1 MPLWNV
7 CCDFLNNSIEKEQKL
22 STLIKTLKEKP
33 FKLKQG
39 VIDFWIP
46 IFLFVKQQNFALYKG
61 NTFVL
66 NFNKEVFELIQ
77 KHPNDFSVKAFDISG
92 VKLQFFRK
100 YRQFLRQ
107 NDEISITS
115 DSVLATI
122 KPFFNFYRRLN
133 NYAKHTRKF
142 NNPYTAKFR
151 DILADAK
158 DPAKAFFE
166 DIPAAFG
173 YSSLEDE
180 SFVEQYVDLIRS
192 AVHELNACYDSFI
205 DRIENCVKEHIGVVP
220 DMDFENYKSFIDK
233 KYSSVNKALLTQKT
247 KSFVERLLSPSSSKK
262 EFFEKIGLVVYD
274 RRLDSIKDSEE

>member
-1 MPLWNV
+1 M
-7 CCDFLNNSIEKEQKL
+7 
-22 STLIKTLKEKP
+22 KT
-33 FKLKQG
+33 
-39 VIDFWIP
+39 
-46 IFLFVKQQNFALYKG
+46 
-61 NTFVL
+61 
-66 NFNKEVFELIQ
+66 NKEILE
-77 KHPNDFSVKAFDISG
+77 
-92 VKLQFFRK
+92 
-100 YRQFLRQ
+100 
-107 NDEISITS
+107 EI
-115 DSVLATI
+115 ATA
-122 KPFFNFYRRLN
+122 R

-173 YSSLEDE
+173 YNSLEDE

-205 DRIENCVKEHIGVVP
+205 DRIENCVKEHIGVDP
-220 DMDFENYKSFIDK
+220 DMDFENYKSLIDK

-262 EFFEKIGLVVYD
+262 EFFEKTTAQSWQRP
-274 RRLDSIKDSEE
+274 RRSLAWFTWAPT